1 MLGRATLHA
10 VLGCVVLRCSVML
23 YAVAFCSFLR
33 CSVQHCSVLC
43 RAVPGQEH
51 RNDELR
57 LAALLRSLPFCTAPC
72 RAAPHPAGWCAV
84 LCCEVLC
91 CGVFLCAG
99 LCGAVPSERVI
110 RRMRGQYLEGEGC
123 HSPKACSDVQIS
135 DGRYGIHS
143 VLNLFITYVKIG
155 TGVRAGA

>member
-1 MLGRATLHA
+1 MLCRVENIEALSCAWLRYATLRCA
-10 VLGCVVLRCSVML
+10 VLFCFVL
-23 YAVAFCSFLR
+23 FCSM
-33 CSVQHCSVLC
+33 
-43 RAVPGQEH
+43 
-51 RNDELR
+51 
-57 LAALLRSLPFCTAPC
+57 LLRSLPFCTAPC
-72 RAAPHPAGWCAV
+72 CAAPHRAGWCAV

-143 VLNLFITYVKIG
+143 VLNLFITYVQIG